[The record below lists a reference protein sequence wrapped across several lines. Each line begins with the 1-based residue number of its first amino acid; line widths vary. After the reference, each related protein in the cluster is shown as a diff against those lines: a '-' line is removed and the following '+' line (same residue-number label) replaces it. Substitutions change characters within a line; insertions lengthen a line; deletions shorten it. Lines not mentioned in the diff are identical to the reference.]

1 MGVHDVRHGDDLHAD
16 DGDDALTSADHAA
29 RIALVLVVPAFL
41 LGLAAVTQM
50 QTQARR
56 TTFVA
61 TYSSQESV
69 HLTRIAVAMQREQE
83 VLKREL
89 LQARAALDAVQQEAA
104 RLGGRAADLQRQID
118 EMKVAAGITPLNGAG
133 VVVTLDD
140 ARLPPSR
147 NSQLIAQAIV
157 HSQDLTDVINVAWKG
172 GARGIAIN
180 DERITGASACAGATI
195 QINGT
200 LLSPPFVMGIVGPV
214 ETLMRAF
221 NQPDELA
228 DLRSRARGLGLRF
241 DVVAANDLRLPA
253 YSGLITVRYAQPR

>member
-1 MGVHDVRHGDDLHAD
+1 MVPDSNAD
-16 DGDDALTSADHAA
+16 RAA

-41 LGLAAVTQM
+41 LGLASVTQI

-69 HLTRIAVAMQREQE
+69 YLTQIAITMQREQE
-83 VLKREL
+83 ALKRDL
-89 LQARAALDAVQQEAA
+89 QQARAALDAVQEEAA
-104 RLGGRAADLQRQID
+104 RLSGSGASLQREID
-118 EMKVAAGITPLNGAG
+118 EMKIAAGITPLNGAG

-180 DERITGASACAGATI
+180 EERITGASACAGATI

-214 ETLMRAF
+214 ETLMNAF

-241 DVVAANDLRLPA
+241 DVVAASEVRLPA
-253 YSGLITVRYAQPR
+253 YSGLITVRYAQSR

>member
-1 MGVHDVRHGDDLHAD
+1 MAANTNSER
-16 DGDDALTSADHAA
+16 AA
-29 RIALVLVVPAFL
+29 RAALVLVVPAFL
-41 LGLAAVTQM
+41 LGLAAVTQI

-56 TTFVA
+56 TAFVA

-69 HLTRIAVAMQREQE
+69 YLTQIAITMQREQE
-83 VLKREL
+83 ALKRDL
-89 LQARAALDAVQQEAA
+89 QQARAALDAVQEEAA
-104 RLGGRAADLQRQID
+104 RLSGSGASLQREID
-118 EMKVAAGITPLNGAG
+118 EMKIAAGITPLNGAG

-180 DERITGASACAGATI
+180 EERITGASACAGATI

-221 NQPDELA
+221 NQPEELA

-241 DVVAANDLRLPA
+241 DVVAASDVRLPA
-253 YSGLITVRYAQPR
+253 YSGLITVRYAQSR